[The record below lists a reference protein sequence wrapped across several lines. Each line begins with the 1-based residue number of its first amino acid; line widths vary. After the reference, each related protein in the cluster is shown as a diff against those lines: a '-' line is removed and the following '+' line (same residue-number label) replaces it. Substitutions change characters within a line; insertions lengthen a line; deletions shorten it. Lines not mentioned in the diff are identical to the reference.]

1 LTVVGT
7 PHAADA
13 HTMNAQSARSRRG
26 LRAGAIAALAALML
40 AAVAATSIGAQP
52 IGGGG
57 LRQDIE
63 NVAEADGK
71 RYNARDDTGRV
82 MDTAKIIQD
91 YTGTYIAVYHSLN
104 QAEGRFHVSVATSTD
119 LLNWTFRH
127 DFGAGTHQPTI
138 HPLANGLD
146 GYVVAWEQDPD
157 NHLAFRYFRN
167 RADLLSGRIARS
179 FDAPQTLS
187 DCAEGTP
194 NIYSVELN
202 GGINR
207 SVIDIGA
214 HYFRDCDVDRQQ
226 RGTLTNFRT
235 WQATPQPQVDA
246 PLVAA
251 GVAGNIGDRDDFT
264 DRGRDYLLIEGQFTK
279 GDFGTWRTFLYDA
292 ATGEADQLD
301 IRTDGGST
309 AFANPTITFLR
320 LPDGRR
326 GFVATLFIPSEG
338 AAPGEAG
345 ELIYFEGR

>member
-1 LTVVGT
+1 
-7 PHAADA
+7 
-13 HTMNAQSARSRRG
+13 MNAPSNRSRRT
-26 LRAGAIAALAALML
+26 LRAGTVAALTAVLL
-40 AAVAATSIGAQP
+40 AGGVATSTGAPP

-57 LRQDIE
+57 LREDIE
-63 NVAEADGK
+63 DVIGADGK

-91 YTGTYIAVYHSLN
+91 FTGEYLAVYHSLN

-138 HPLANGLD
+138 HALANGVD
-146 GYVVAWEQDPD
+146 GYLVAWEQDPD
-157 NHLAFRYFRN
+157 NHLSFRYFRN
-167 RADLLSGRIARS
+167 RADLLSGKVARS

-194 NIYSVELN
+194 NIYSVELTS
-202 GGINR
+202 GINR
-207 SVIDIGA
+207 SVIDVGA

-246 PLVAA
+246 PLEAA
-251 GVAGNIGDRDDFT
+251 GVMGNIGDRDDFT

-279 GDFGTWRTFLYDA
+279 GDFGTWRTFLYDV
-292 ATGEADQLD
+292 ATGQAEQLN
-301 IRTDGGST
+301 IQTDGGST

-326 GFVATLFIPSEG
+326 GFVATLFLPSEG
-338 AAPGEAG
+338 AASGESG
-345 ELIYFEGR
+345 ELIYFEAR

>member
-1 LTVVGT
+1 MVSGLLAVLVAGVV
-7 PHAADA
+7 
-13 HTMNAQSARSRRG
+13 SVSS
-26 LRAGAIAALAALML
+26 GAPP
-40 AAVAATSIGAQP
+40 T
-52 IGGGG
+52 GGGG
-57 LRQDIE
+57 LSRAIE
-63 NVAEADGK
+63 NVTDADGK
-71 RYNARDDTGRV
+71 RYNAKDDTGRV

-91 YTGTYIAVYHSLN
+91 STGEYLAVYHSLN

-119 LLNWTFRH
+119 LLTWTFRH
-127 DFGAGTHQPTI
+127 DFGPGTHQPTI
-138 HPLANGLD
+138 HALADGAD

-167 RADLLSGRIARS
+167 RADLLSGKMAKS

-194 NIYSVELN
+194 NIYSVELER
-202 GGINR
+202 GINR
-207 SVIDIGA
+207 SVIDVGA
-214 HYFRDCDVDRQQ
+214 HYFRECDVDRQQ
-226 RGTLTNFRT
+226 RGTLTNFRS
-235 WQATPQPQVDA
+235 WQAVPQPQVDA

-279 GDFGTWRTFLYDA
+279 GDFGTWRTFLYDV

-301 IRTDGGST
+301 IQTDGGST

-326 GFVATLFIPSEG
+326 GFVATLFLPSEG